1 MANNPIGP
9 IVDAD
14 EGFHHQIPD
23 TFAVVGPS
31 DPAWTEKVCAM
42 AMSRDGSIQL
52 GFGMGK
58 YTNRNVLDGYGAV
71 SRGKEQWT
79 VRGSRALATDPE
91 CTAVAPL
98 RYEVLEPRRV
108 VRFALDAN
116 DVQPVAFEWTFEA
129 SLPTT
134 LEDRTVHQDGFRT
147 SADLVRYHQIGVG
160 SGWVD
165 IEGERTELTTA
176 GCVSTRDHSWGVRY
190 GVGVPPPDVP
200 EVDALAGLGFQMVW
214 CPLLFER
221 HDGSRYGML
230 LHFQIVTAPGLGV
243 VHKIVMGGIEHLDG
257 SYDPWVDLAPEL
269 SYDARNRRLRGGV
282 IRATPGDGVTRE
294 LAVEVLDD
302 TGIQLGAG
310 LYFGFDGH
318 HHGEW
323 RGQHHVDGEH
333 FDDCAT
339 PENARRL
346 HQIRDTVIRVT
357 DPVGGGVGLGNCQP
371 IITGGH
377 PELGLSPDDT
387 FW

>member
-1 MANNPIGP
+1 MANPIGP
-9 IVDAD
+9 IVAAD
-14 EGFHHQIPD
+14 EGFHHQIAD

-31 DPAWTEKVCAM
+31 DPAWTEKICAM

-71 SRGKEQWT
+71 SRGKCQWT
-79 VRGSRALATDPE
+79 VRASRALAGDPE
-91 CTAVAPL
+91 HMQVAPL
-98 RYEVLEPRRV
+98 RYDVLEPLRV

-116 DVQPVAFEWTFEA
+116 EVQPVAFEWTFEA
-129 SLPTT
+129 ALPAT
-134 LEDRTVHQDGFRT
+134 LEDRTVHQDGYRT

-160 SGWVD
+160 SGWVEV
-165 IEGERTELTTA
+165 EGERTELEL
-176 GCVSTRDHSWGVRY
+176 GSCVSTRDHSWGVRY

-221 HDGSRYGML
+221 DDGTRYGML

-243 VHKIVMGGIEHLDG
+243 VHKIVMGGVEHPDG
-257 SYDPWVDLAPEL
+257 TYEPWLDLAPDL
-269 SYDARNRRLRGGV
+269 AYDPTNRRLRGGV
-282 IRATPGDGVTRE
+282 IRATTADGVTRD
-294 LAVEVLDD
+294 LAIEALDD

-323 RGQHHVDGEH
+323 RGEHHADGEH
-333 FDDCAT
+333 IGDCTTA
-339 PENARRL
+339 ENARRL
-346 HQIRDTVIRVT
+346 HQIRDTVVRVS
-357 DPVGGGVGLGNCQP
+357 DPTGGGVGLGNCQP

-377 PELGLSPDDT
+377 PDLGLTPDDT

>member
-1 MANNPIGP
+1 VNPIGP
-9 IVDAD
+9 IVAAD
-14 EGFHHQIPD
+14 EGFHHQIAD
-23 TFAVVGPS
+23 TFAIVGPS

-42 AMSRDGSIQL
+42 AMARDGSVQL

-58 YTNRNVLDGYGAV
+58 YTNRNVIDGYGAV
-71 SRGKEQWT
+71 SRGKQQWT
-79 VRGSRALATDPE
+79 VRASRAISGDPE
-91 CTAVAPL
+91 HAGVAPL
-98 RYEVLEPRRV
+98 RYEVLEPLRV

-116 DVQPVAFEWTFEA
+116 DVLPVAFEWTFEA
-129 SLPTT
+129 ALPPT
-134 LEDRTVHQDGFRT
+134 LEDRTVHQDGYRV

-160 SGWVD
+160 AGWVEID
-165 IEGERTELTTA
+165 GERTELESG
-176 GCVSTRDHSWGVRY
+176 GCISTRDHSWGVRY

-221 HDGSRYGML
+221 GDGTRYGML

-243 VHKIVMGGIEHLDG
+243 VHKIVMGGVEHPDG
-257 SYDPWVDLAPEL
+257 AYEPWLDLAPEL
-269 SYDARNRRLRGGV
+269 AYDPENRRLRGGT
-282 IRATPGDGVTRE
+282 IRATTGDGVTRE
-294 LAVEVLDD
+294 LEIEVLDD
-302 TGIQLGAG
+302 TGVQLGAG

-323 RGQHHVDGEH
+323 RGEHHVDGEH
-333 FDDCAT
+333 FVDCTT

-357 DPVGGGVGLGNCQP
+357 DPVGGGVGIGNCQP

>member
-1 MANNPIGP
+1 VNPIGP
-9 IVDAD
+9 IVAAD
-14 EGFHHQIPD
+14 EGLHHQVAD

-31 DPAWTEKVCAM
+31 DPAWTEKICAM

-58 YTNRNVLDGYGAV
+58 YANRNVIDSYGAV
-71 SRGKEQWT
+71 SRGSSQWT
-79 VRGSRALATDPE
+79 VRSSRALARDPE
-91 CTAVAPL
+91 GTSVAPL
-98 RYEVLEPRRV
+98 RYEVIEPLRV
-108 VRFALDAN
+108 VKFALDAS

-129 SLPTT
+129 ALPAT
-134 LEDRTVHQDGFRT
+134 LEDRTVHKEGFRT

-160 SGWVD
+160 SGWVEVD
-165 IEGERTELTTA
+165 GARTDLVSA
-176 GCVSTRDHSWGVRY
+176 DCISTRDHSWGVRY

-221 HDGSRYGML
+221 DDGSRYGML
-230 LHFQIVTAPGLGV
+230 IHFQIVTAPGLGV
-243 VHKIVMGGIEHLDG
+243 VHKIVMGGVEHPDG
-257 SYDPWVDLAPEL
+257 TYEPWLDLAPGL
-269 SYDARNRRLRGGV
+269 TYDPSNRRLRGGT
-282 IRATPGDGVTRE
+282 IRATTGDGVTRE
-294 LAVEVLDD
+294 LAIDVLDD

-323 RGQHHVDGEH
+323 RGDHHVDGEH
-333 FDDCAT
+333 IADCST

-357 DPVGGGVGLGNCQP
+357 DPVGGGVGRGNCQP

-377 PELGLSPDDT
+377 PDLGLSPDDT

>member
-1 MANNPIGP
+1 MADPIGP
-9 IVDAD
+9 IVAAD
-14 EGFHHQIPD
+14 EGFHHQIAD

-31 DPAWTEKVCAM
+31 DPAWTEKICAM

-71 SRGKEQWT
+71 SRGKCQWT
-79 VRGSRALATDPE
+79 VRASRALAGDPE
-91 CTAVAPL
+91 HMQVAPL
-98 RYEVLEPRRV
+98 RYDVLEPLRV

-116 DVQPVAFEWTFEA
+116 EVQPVAFEWTFEA
-129 SLPTT
+129 ALPAT
-134 LEDRTVHQDGFRT
+134 LEDRTVHQDGYRT

-160 SGWVD
+160 SGWVEV
-165 IEGERTELTTA
+165 EGERTELEL
-176 GCVSTRDHSWGVRY
+176 GSCVSTRDHSWGVRY

-221 HDGSRYGML
+221 DDGTRYGML

-243 VHKIVMGGIEHLDG
+243 VHKIVMGGVEHPDG
-257 SYDPWVDLAPEL
+257 TYEPWLDLAPDL
-269 SYDARNRRLRGGV
+269 AYNPTNRRLRGGM
-282 IRATPGDGVTRE
+282 IRATTADGVTRD
-294 LAVEVLDD
+294 LAIEVLDN

-323 RGQHHVDGEH
+323 RGEHHADGEH
-333 FDDCAT
+333 IGDCTTA
-339 PENARRL
+339 ENARRL
-346 HQIRDTVIRVT
+346 HQIRDTVVRVS
-357 DPVGGGVGLGNCQP
+357 DPIGGGVGLGNCQP

-377 PELGLSPDDT
+377 PDLGLTPDDT

>member
-1 MANNPIGP
+1 MTNPIGP
-9 IVDAD
+9 IVAAD
-14 EGFHHQIPD
+14 EGFHHQIAD
-23 TFAVVGPS
+23 TFAKVGPS

-42 AMSRDGSIQL
+42 AMARDGSIQL
-52 GFGMGK
+52 GFGLGK
-58 YTNRNVLDGYGAV
+58 YTNRNVIDAYGAV
-71 SRGKEQWT
+71 SRGRSQWT
-79 VRGSRALATDPE
+79 VRASRALASDPE
-91 CTAVAPL
+91 GTNVAPL
-98 RYEVLEPRRV
+98 RYEVLEPLRV

-129 SLPTT
+129 ALPTAF
-134 LEDRTVHQDGFRT
+134 EDRTVHQDGFRT
-147 SADLVRYHQIGVG
+147 SADLVRYHQIGLG
-160 SGWVD
+160 SGWVEVD
-165 IEGERTELTTA
+165 GERTELTST

-200 EVDALAGLGFQMVW
+200 EVDALAGLGFQMIW

-221 HDGSRYGML
+221 DDGSRYGML
-230 LHFQIVTAPGLGV
+230 MHFQIVTAPGLGV
-243 VHKIVMGGIEHLDG
+243 VHKIVMGGIEHPDG
-257 SYDPWVDLAPEL
+257 ADEPWLDLAPEL
-269 SYDARNRRLRGGV
+269 AYDPANRRLRGGV
-282 IRATPGDGVTRE
+282 IRATTGDGVTRE

-323 RGQHHVDGEH
+323 RGTEHVDGEYIA
-333 FDDCAT
+333 DCST

-377 PELGLSPDDT
+377 PELGLSADDS

>member
-1 MANNPIGP
+1 MVNPIGP
-9 IVDAD
+9 IVAAD
-14 EGFHHQIPD
+14 EGFHHQIAD
-23 TFAVVGPS
+23 TFAIVGPS

-42 AMSRDGSIQL
+42 AMARDGSVQL

-79 VRGSRALATDPE
+79 VRASRAIASDPE
-91 CTAVAPL
+91 HTRVAPL
-98 RYEVLEPRRV
+98 RYEVLEPMRV

-116 DVQPVAFEWTFEA
+116 DVLPVAFEWTFEA
-129 SLPTT
+129 ALPPT
-134 LEDRTVHQDGFRT
+134 LEDRTVHQDGYRT

-160 SGWVD
+160 TGWVEVD
-165 IEGERTELTTA
+165 GERTDLA
-176 GCVSTRDHSWGVRY
+176 AGGCVSTRDHSWGVRY

-221 HDGSRYGML
+221 DDGTRYGML

-243 VHKIVMGGIEHLDG
+243 VHKIVMGGVEHPDG
-257 SYDPWVDLAPEL
+257 AYQPWLDLAPEL
-269 SYDARNRRLRGGV
+269 TYDPVNRRLRGGV
-282 IRATPGDGVTRE
+282 IRATTGDGVTRD
-294 LAVEVLDD
+294 LGIEVLDA

-323 RGQHHVDGEH
+323 RGEHHVDGEH
-333 FDDCAT
+333 VVDCTT

>member
-1 MANNPIGP
+1 LTNPIGP
-9 IVDAD
+9 IVAAD
-14 EGFHHQIPD
+14 EGFHHQFAD
-23 TFAVVGPS
+23 TFAVVGTS

-42 AMSRDGSIQL
+42 AMSRDGAVQL

-58 YTNRNVLDGYGAV
+58 YTNRDVIDGYGAV
-71 SRGKEQWT
+71 SRGKTQWT
-79 VRGSRALATDPE
+79 VRASRRLATDPE
-91 CTAVAPL
+91 STAVLPL
-98 RYEVLEPRRV
+98 RYEVLEPLRV

-116 DVQPVAFEWTFEA
+116 DVVPVAFEWTFEA
-129 SLPTT
+129 ALPTAF
-134 LEDRTVHQDGFRT
+134 EDRTVHQDGFRT

-160 SGWVD
+160 SGWVE
-165 IEGERTELTTA
+165 IEGERTELDHD

-190 GVGVPPPDVP
+190 GVGVPAPNRP

-221 HDGSRYGML
+221 DDGSRYGML
-230 LHFQIVTAPGLGV
+230 IHFQIVTAPGLGI
-243 VHKIVMGGIEHLDG
+243 VHKIVMGGVEHPDG
-257 SYDPWVDLAPEL
+257 QLEPWIDLAPEL
-269 SYDARNRRLRGGV
+269 QYDPTNRRLHGGV
-282 IRATPGDGVTRE
+282 IRATTGDGVTRE
-294 LAVEVLDD
+294 LVVEVLDD

-323 RGQHHVDGEH
+323 RGEQHIDGEH
-333 FDDCAT
+333 IADCTTA
-339 PENARRL
+339 EAARGL

-357 DPVGGGVGLGNCQP
+357 DPTGGGVGLGNCQP

>member
-1 MANNPIGP
+1 MANPIGP
-9 IVDAD
+9 IVAAD
-14 EGFHHQIPD
+14 EGFHHQFAD
-23 TFAVVGPS
+23 TFAVVGTS
-31 DPAWTEKVCAM
+31 DPAWTEKICAM

-58 YTNRNVLDGYGAV
+58 YTNRDVIDGYGAV
-71 SRGKEQWT
+71 SRGKTQWT
-79 VRGSRALATDPE
+79 VRASRRLAADPE
-91 CTAVAPL
+91 RTAVLPL
-98 RYEVLEPRRV
+98 RYEVLEPLRV
-108 VRFALDAN
+108 VRFALEPN
-116 DVQPVAFEWTFEA
+116 EVVPVSFEWTFEA
-129 SLPTT
+129 ALPTAF
-134 LEDRTVHQDGFRT
+134 EDRTVHQDGFRT

-160 SGWVD
+160 SGWVE
-165 IEGERTELTTA
+165 IEGDITDLDHD

-190 GVGVPPPDVP
+190 GVGVASPDKP

-221 HDGSRYGML
+221 DDGTRYGML
-230 LHFQIVTAPGLGV
+230 LHFQIVTAPGLGI
-243 VHKIVMGGIEHLDG
+243 VHKIVMGGVEHPDGRLEPWLD
-257 SYDPWVDLAPEL
+257 LTPEL
-269 SYDARNRRLRGGV
+269 QYGAANRRLQGGV
-282 IRATPGDGVTRE
+282 IRATTADGVTRE
-294 LAVEVLDD
+294 LAIEVLDD

-323 RGQHHVDGEH
+323 RGEHHVDGEH
-333 FDDCAT
+333 IADCTT
-339 PENARRL
+339 PAAARRL

>member
-1 MANNPIGP
+1 MVNPIGP
-9 IVDAD
+9 VVAAD
-14 EGFHHQIPD
+14 EGFHHQVAD

-42 AMSRDGSIQL
+42 AMARDGSIQL

-58 YTNRNVLDGYGAV
+58 YTNRNVLDAYGAV
-71 SRGKEQWT
+71 SRGKSQWT
-79 VRGSRALATDPE
+79 VRASRALAAEPE
-91 CTAVAPL
+91 RTTVAPL
-98 RYEVLEPRRV
+98 RYEVLEPMRV

-129 SLPTT
+129 VLPPT
-134 LEDRTVHQDGFRT
+134 LEDRTVHQHGFRT

-165 IEGERTELTTA
+165 VDGVRSELVA
-176 GCVSTRDHSWGVRY
+176 GDCISTRDHSWGVRY

-221 HDGSRYGML
+221 DDGTRYGML
-230 LHFQIVTAPGLGV
+230 IHFQIVTAPGLGV
-243 VHKIVMGGIEHLDG
+243 VHKIVMGGVEQAD
-257 SYDPWVDLAPEL
+257 SVYQPWLDLAPEL
-269 SYDARNRRLRGGV
+269 TYDPANRRLLGGA
-282 IRATPGDGVTRE
+282 IRATTGDGVTRN
-294 LAVEVLDD
+294 LDIEVLDD

-310 LYFGFDGH
+310 LYFGLDGH

-323 RGQHHVDGEH
+323 RGDHHVDGEH
-333 FDDCAT
+333 IDDCTT

-357 DPVGGGVGLGNCQP
+357 DPVGGGVGIGNCQP
-371 IITGGH
+371 IVTGGH

>member
-1 MANNPIGP
+1 MNPIGP
-9 IVDAD
+9 IVAAD
-14 EGFHHQIPD
+14 EGFHHQVAD

-71 SRGKEQWT
+71 SRGKNQWT
-79 VRGSRALATDPE
+79 VRASRAIAGDPE
-91 CTAVAPL
+91 HTQVAPL
-98 RYEVLEPRRV
+98 RYEVLEPLRV

-116 DVQPVAFEWTFEA
+116 DVQPVAFDWTFEA
-129 SLPTT
+129 ALPPT
-134 LEDRTVHQDGFRT
+134 LEDRTVHQDGYRT

-160 SGWVD
+160 SGWVEID
-165 IEGERTELTTA
+165 GHRSELGSG
-176 GCVSTRDHSWGVRY
+176 GCISTRDHSWGVRY

-221 HDGSRYGML
+221 DDGTRYGML

-243 VHKIVMGGIEHLDG
+243 VHKIVMGGVEHPDG
-257 SYDPWVDLAPEL
+257 AYEPWLDLAPEL
-269 SYDARNRRLRGGV
+269 TYDPVNRRLRGGV
-282 IRATPGDGVTRE
+282 IRATTGDGVTRE
-294 LAVEVLDD
+294 LVIDVLDE

-323 RGQHHVDGEH
+323 RGDHHVDGEH
-333 FDDCAT
+333 IDDCTT

-357 DPVGGGVGLGNCQP
+357 DPVGGGVGAGNCQP

-377 PELGLSPDDT
+377 PDLGLSPDDT

>member
-1 MANNPIGP
+1 MNPIGP
-9 IVDAD
+9 IVAAD
-14 EGFHHQIPD
+14 EGFHHQIAD
-23 TFAVVGPS
+23 TFAIVGPS

-42 AMSRDGSIQL
+42 AMARDGSIQL

-58 YTNRNVLDGYGAV
+58 YTNRNVIDGYGAV
-71 SRGKEQWT
+71 SRGKQQWT
-79 VRGSRALATDPE
+79 VRASRAIAGDPE
-91 CTAVAPL
+91 RTGVSPL
-98 RYEVLEPRRV
+98 RYEVLEPLRV

-116 DVQPVAFEWTFEA
+116 DVLPVSFEWTFEA
-129 SLPTT
+129 ALPPAM
-134 LEDRTVHQDGFRT
+134 EDRTVHQDGYRT

-160 SGWVD
+160 TGWVEV
-165 IEGERTELTTA
+165 EGERTELGSG

-221 HDGSRYGML
+221 DDGTRYGML
-230 LHFQIVTAPGLGV
+230 LHFQIVTASGLGV
-243 VHKIVMGGIEHLDG
+243 VHKIVMGGVEHPDG
-257 SYDPWVDLAPEL
+257 THEPWLDLAPEL
-269 SYDARNRRLRGGV
+269 VYDPANRRLRGGV
-282 IRATPGDGVTRE
+282 LRATTGDGVTRE
-294 LAVEVLDD
+294 LEIEVLDD

-323 RGQHHVDGEH
+323 RGEHHVDGEH
-333 FDDCAT
+333 FADCAN
-339 PENARRL
+339 PESARRL
-346 HQIRDTVIRVT
+346 HQIRDTVLRVT

-377 PELGLSPDDT
+377 PELGLAPDDT